1 MGQICKLPSTP
12 ELKMNSDSNQI
23 KEMTHEEEVQYEEQ
37 ENKISEQNQS
47 FFPANQLS
55 VQLSCTPEF
64 SLPPQQIKLFSQ
76 QDSEYTPE
84 FLAIS
89 QPFQQQMNI
98 YQQQF

>member
-1 MGQICKLPSTP
+1 MGQICKLPQTP
-12 ELKMNSDSNQI
+12 ELKMNSESNQI
-23 KEMTHEEEVQYEEQ
+23 KQMTHEEEVEYEEQ

-55 VQLSCTPEF
+55 AQLSCTPEL